1 MKANFLMF
9 CSNQVVNDVGARG
22 VPPRVAEPLAAG
34 RDVAA
39 GDTSGVVDPAVPAC
53 VLHEVALAI
62 VVPVLRCSRGRLLE
76 TERRDPCGEPVR
88 YRR

>member
-34 RDVAA
+34 RHVAA
-39 GDTSGVVDPAVPAC
+39 GDTCGVVDPAVAAG
-53 VLHEVALAI
+53 VLHEVALA
-62 VVPVLRCSRGRLLE
+62 VVVAVLPCSRTGRLLE
-76 TERRDPCGEPVR
+76 AEGGDPRGEPVR
-88 YRR
+88 R